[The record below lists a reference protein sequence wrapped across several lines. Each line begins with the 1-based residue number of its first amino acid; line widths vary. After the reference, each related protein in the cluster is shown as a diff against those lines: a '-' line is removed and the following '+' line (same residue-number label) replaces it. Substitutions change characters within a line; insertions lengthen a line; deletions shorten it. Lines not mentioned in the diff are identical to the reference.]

1 MGIPVQDNAPA
12 ALQELCAGLDLEAP
26 MLG

>member
-12 ALQELCAGLDLEAP
+12 ALQEFCAGLDLQAP
-26 MLG
+26 MLE